1 MSGKLTKCKKCDEE
15 GVFIHEDGI
24 CGRCKYYSVC
34 KICNKE
40 KHNSRMLENGICK
53 DCDKAERKRIKKL
66 ENSYKS
72 CPFCGE
78 KIKAIAIKCRFCGE
92 MLKEKGVEVAGEVKT
107 VSELGVLNEAKKE
120 NNQKLKVS
128 YNINKGGGTIIKEK
142 TPKSPAIAL
151 TLGILSIFFF
161 EIGIIP
167 SIAVIVSIVAMTK
180 YKSIGTKHR
189 AFAVIGLILSV
200 VYFLMYILVYSKVG
214 PQLKL

>member
-1 MSGKLTKCKKCDEE
+1 MGEKLTKCKKCNEE

-78 KIKAIAIKCRFCGE
+78 KIKAIAIKCRFCNE
-92 MLKEKGVEVAGEVKT
+92 MLEEKGVEIKG
-107 VSELGVLNEAKKE
+107 EAKVISDQGVFNKSRKE
-120 NNQKLKVS
+120 NNQELKPS
-128 YNINKGGGTIIKEK
+128 YDIDEVGGAIVEEK

-151 TLGILSIFFF
+151 TLGILSVFFF

-167 SIAVIVSIVAMTK
+167 TVAVIVSIVAMTK

-189 AFAVIGLILSV
+189 VFAVIGLILSV
-200 VYFLMYILVYSKVG
+200 VYFLMYILVFSKVG